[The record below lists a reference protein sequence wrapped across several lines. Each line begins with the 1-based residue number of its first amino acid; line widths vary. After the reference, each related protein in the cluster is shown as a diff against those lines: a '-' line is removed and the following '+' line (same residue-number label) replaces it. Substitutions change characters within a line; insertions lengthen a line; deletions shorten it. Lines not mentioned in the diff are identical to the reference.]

1 MSANIIFIE
10 ILMSRKAK
18 EVSEISL
25 GSRSVHFSAPP
36 LSHHPLEETLT
47 ASAEEFYYNF
57 LL

>member
-1 MSANIIFIE
+1 
-10 ILMSRKAK
+10 MSRKAK

-25 GSRSVHFSAPP
+25 GSRSVHFSAHP
-36 LSHHPLEETLT
+36 LPHHPRTGLLNPLEETLT